1 MSTVA
6 FAATS
11 GDVGKSSG
19 GAAVAEQKQSRNGWL
34 GKISELPDE
43 AKAKIAELRE
53 KLKNGE
59 ITREQ
64 FCEEMQQIMPEG
76 FQFRGRGVPADL
88 PDEVKEKIAE
98 LREKLKNGEI
108 TREQFCE
115 EMQQIMPEGFQ
126 FRGRG
131 IPADLPDEVKAKIAE
146 LREKLKNGEITR
158 EQFREEIQQSRQ
170 EQSQLDT

>member
-11 GDVGKSSG
+11 GDAGKSSR

-34 GKISELPDE
+34 EKISELPDE
-43 AKAKIAELRE
+43 VKAKIEELRE

-64 FCEEMQQIMPEG
+64 FCEEMQQILPEG
-76 FQFRGRGVPADL
+76 FQFRGRGIPADL

-108 TREQFCE
+108 TREQF
-115 EMQQIMPEGFQ
+115 
-126 FRGRG
+126 
-131 IPADLPDEVKAKIAE
+131 
-146 LREKLKNGEITR
+146 
-158 EQFREEIQQSRQ
+158 REEIQQLRQ
-170 EQSQLDT
+170 EQSQLET